1 MSISGLFH
9 AGKLGRKAHM
19 TCMCS
24 LPEVGCACKDRGPA
38 NCSSFC
44 CLANQDSWAAF
55 STSDVPSV
63 QHLWALPSAWQGQT
77 GNAGSA
83 HA

>member
-1 MSISGLFH
+1 MQGQ
-9 AGKLGRKAHM
+9 R
-19 TCMCS
+19 
-24 LPEVGCACKDRGPA
+24 PA

-63 QHLWALPSAWQGQT
+63 QLCLVLGRARRVMQARRMHEGMPLLIAQELRVLHDQ
-77 GNAGSA
+77 
-83 HA
+83 